1 MEVIGYAIRYG
12 LTADPE
18 VKTAI
23 SVMGTDASNRMTTVT
38 GLTPRTNYTFDVAA
52 SHLDFVNSVFL
63 TGPVAAR
70 TVVTAMSP
78 GNYLQKCST

>member
-12 LTADPE
+12 PTSDPE

-23 SVMGTDASNRMTTVT
+23 NVMGTDASNRMTTVT

-52 SHLDFVNSVFL
+52 SNSVFL

-70 TVVTAMSP
+70 TVVTAISP
-78 GNYLQKCST
+78 GNYCTCRNVHYA